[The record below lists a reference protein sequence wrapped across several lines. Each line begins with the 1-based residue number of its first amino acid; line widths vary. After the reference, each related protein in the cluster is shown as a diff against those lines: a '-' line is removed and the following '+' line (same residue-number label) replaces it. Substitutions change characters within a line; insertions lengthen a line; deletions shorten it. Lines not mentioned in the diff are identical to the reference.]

1 MVRRL
6 VAGIALAGGVA
17 LGAACNPAPMGG
29 EPAASAPAEAA
40 PGAPTGVEELV
51 GQLRDMAW
59 AGQVDQAQALI
70 ETQRPHHDTGSPDW
84 LLAASW
90 LGRGASFAERWD
102 VAERYA
108 NEARDGSVALLA
120 RRDLDADAQLPLA
133 LGAGIEVLGQ
143 AMQARGDREGAIQ
156 FLGDERARYRGTSI
170 ETRIQK
176 NALLVGL
183 EGEPFPELD
192 VDEHLGPALPSTDSL
207 KGKVVV
213 AFFWAHWCPDCKRQL
228 PALEQLHDT
237 YGDQVAIIGPTQ
249 LYGYISR
256 GEDATPE
263 QELAYL
269 RGPYQERFPLPDWMS
284 VPISQQNFL
293 DFGVSTTPTLVVIDR
308 EGIVRLYNPGDLSYE
323 ELAPQVERLLSQGAD
338 DSGDKPV

>member
-1 MVRRL
+1 MFTRIF
-6 VAGIALAGGVA
+6 AGIALVAGGGLSA
-17 LGAACNPAPMGG
+17 TCGAAPMGG
-29 EPAASAPAEAA
+29 QPVAGDEAVAADAPSIAPADIAE
-40 PGAPTGVEELV
+40 VV

-59 AGQVDQAQALI
+59 AGQVDEARALI
-70 ETQRPHHDTGSPDW
+70 EEQRPHQDTASSDW

-90 LGRGASFAERWD
+90 LGRGASFAEEWD
-102 VAERYA
+102 VAEQYA
-108 NEARDGSVALLA
+108 QEARDGSEALLSV
-120 RRDLDADAQLPLA
+120 RDLDADAQLPLA

-143 AMQARGDREGAIQ
+143 ARDARGDNAGAVELLGEARE
-156 FLGDERARYRGTSI
+156 RYRGTSI

-176 NALLVGL
+176 NALLLGL
-183 EGEPFPELD
+183 AGQPFPELD
-192 VDEHLGPALPSTDSL
+192 VEEHLGPALPSADSL

-249 LYGYISR
+249 LYGYVSR

-269 RGPYQERFPLPDWMS
+269 RGAYQDRFPLPDWMS

-308 EGIVRLYNPGDLSYE
+308 EGIVRLYNPGDLPYE
-323 ELAPQVERLLSQGAD
+323 ELGPHVERLL
-338 DSGDKPV
+338 GD